1 MKEEKNLI
9 DIWMAYS
16 KENSMCTKSLV
27 WVIMLCH
34 VIALGIVYEQTKDL
48 KRNIATT
55 IKE

>member
-16 KENSMCTKSLV
+16 KENSICTKSLV